1 MYWMRLVKIMV
12 FFDKNSLFGI
22 PILAAIEFFEIKST
36 LEKSGF
42 IVRLKWCISPYM
54 KIFVTSKKQHFVVS
68 PRRLGG
74 YPKNDH
80 PEFWDIPLGNKKT
93 YNFYVF
99 LQLK

>member
-22 PILAAIEFFEIKST
+22 PILAAIGFFEIKST

-54 KIFVTSKKQHFVVS
+54 KIFITSKKQHFVVS

-74 YPKNDH
+74 TPKMTTQSFGIF
-80 PEFWDIPLGNKKT
+80 PWEIKKHIIFM
-93 YNFYVF
+93 YFCN
-99 LQLK
+99 